1 LDVWKGNP
9 ENKQA
14 AQDMLLKRAQ
24 ANGLASNGEYVAE
37 TTDNQSLHEKDYV
50 Y

>member
-1 LDVWKGNP
+1 
-9 ENKQA
+9 
-14 AQDMLLKRAQ
+14 M
-24 ANGLASNGEYVAE
+24 ASNGEYVNE